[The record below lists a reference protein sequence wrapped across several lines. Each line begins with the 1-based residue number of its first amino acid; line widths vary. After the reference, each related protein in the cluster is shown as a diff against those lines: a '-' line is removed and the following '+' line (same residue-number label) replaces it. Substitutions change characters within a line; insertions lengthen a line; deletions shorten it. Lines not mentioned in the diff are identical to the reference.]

1 MHEAQWWHQAG
12 DSQETLHRGKV
23 SRLSIGCQVERKGKK
38 VKARKYSLG
47 KEMVTGNI

>member
-1 MHEAQWWHQAG
+1 MRHNGGTRQVTVRKPCTEG
-12 DSQETLHRGKV
+12 EV
-23 SRLSIGCQVERKGKK
+23 SRLSIGCQVERK